1 MEEFVVI
8 LAGGRGERFWPA
20 SRTNMPKQLLKLYSN
35 KTMLQ
40 ETMDR
45 TLPLVP
51 LERTF
56 IVTGNHLRDLI
67 KQTHPEVPDQ
77 NFIIE
82 PMAKNTAPAIC
93 LAAANIVAQYG
104 DGIMYVLASDHYIYP
119 VEMFRDVL
127 RVGRE
132 VILTFDKLVLMG
144 IQPTRAETGYGYIQI
159 GEKIAEYDGIKC
171 FHVNSFKEK
180 PSRVKAQEFYLS
192 GEYLWNSGNFM
203 FRAQKVLE
211 EAEKYLPEFAKKMR
225 QYIDKFG
232 TPEAEQ
238 ILRDAFENV
247 TAISIDFAILEKSQ
261 DVAVL
266 WGAFQWDDVGS
277 WGALERI
284 LPKDKFNNVIAGV
297 DEKLLV
303 DTYETTIYNNQDSL
317 IVAFG
322 VSDLVI
328 VNMGDVILVMNK
340 TRIPE
345 MRELVEKVKENPEW
359 KKYL

>member
-1 MEEFVVI
+1 MEEFVTI

-20 SRTNMPKQLLKLYSN
+20 SRTNMPKQLLKLFSN

-40 ETMDR
+40 ETIDR

-51 LERTF
+51 MERTF
-56 IVTGNHLRDLI
+56 IITGNHLADLI
-67 KQTHPEVPDQ
+67 KQTHPEIRDE

-82 PMAKNTAPAIC
+82 PLAKNTAPAIC
-93 LAAANIVAQYG
+93 LAAAKIVAEHG

-119 VEMFRDVL
+119 AEMFRDALKVAK
-127 RVGRE
+127 E

-159 GEKIAEYDGIKC
+159 ADKIAEYDGIKC
-171 FHVNSFKEK
+171 FDVKSFKEK

-203 FRAQKVLE
+203 FRAGKILE

-225 QYIDKFG
+225 QYIDKYG
-232 TPEAEQ
+232 TPEADK
-238 ILRDAFENV
+238 ILAEAFEEV
-247 TAISIDFAILEKSQ
+247 TAISIDFAILEKSR

-284 LPKDKFNNVIAGV
+284 LPRDKFNNVIAGV
-297 DEKLLV
+297 DKKLLV
-303 DTYETTIYNNQDSL
+303 DTYETTIYNNKDTL

-328 VNMGDVILVMNK
+328 VNMGDVVLVMNK
-340 TRIPE
+340 ARIPE
-345 MRELVEKVKENPEW
+345 MRSLVEKIKENPEW
-359 KKYL
+359 EKYL